1 MEDSEYRLDGI
12 IVGDINLPKENSIK
26 WNKFSIILIIII
38 IFHFLII
45 IAGILVYFLA
55 LKKDGDEDTNAFII
69 YPEIKTSENNLI

>member
-26 WNKFSIILIIII
+26 WNKLSIILIIII

-55 LKKDGDEDTNAFII
+55 L
-69 YPEIKTSENNLI
+69 